1 MNDLDHSV
9 AEPDFG
15 AGKKTLFVYLLGV
28 FACIVLTLIPFAT
41 VMYNWADKTTTY
53 YILAFSAIA
62 QFLVQVVCFL
72 RLNLKTMQSQI
83 NVMAFIFSIF
93 VLFTIVCGSVWI
105 MWHLNYNMMH

>member
-1 MNDLDHSV
+1 MNNLDHNMS
-9 AEPDFG
+9 EPDFG
-15 AGKKTLFVYLLGV
+15 AGKKTLPVYVVGLL
-28 FACIVLTLIPFAT
+28 ACIVLTLVPFAT
-41 VMYNWADKTTTY
+41 VMYGLAGKTATY
-53 YILAFSAIA
+53 YILALSAIA